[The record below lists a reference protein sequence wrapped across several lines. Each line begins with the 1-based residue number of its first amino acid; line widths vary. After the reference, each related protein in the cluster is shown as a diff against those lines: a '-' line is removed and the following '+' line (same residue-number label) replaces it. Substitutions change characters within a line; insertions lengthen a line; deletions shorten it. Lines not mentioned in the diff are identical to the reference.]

1 MGSGVTTSL
10 ESQMKS
16 ACLASTAGFSP
27 ADEINSP
34 TATAAAAWQEIGHN
48 RAFNWVCLLVFRR
61 ATKSVKSTA
70 VFNFIFITSS
80 VTQTVSSRDIVF
92 FIVCFCSNRCQSYSC
107 KHVFLHFCV
116 GLMLSAFELQHVSHQ
131 KYQSIKTAAVS
142 GELTEKANSW
152 CNILSRDVL

>member
-1 MGSGVTTSL
+1 MLINAAELITKRKIVGKMGSGVTTSL

-80 VTQTVSSRDIVF
+80 VTQTVSSRDILL
-92 FIVCFCSNRCQSYSC
+92 
-107 KHVFLHFCV
+107 FL
-116 GLMLSAFELQHVSHQ
+116 LSAFVPTDVSLTPVNMFSCTSVSAWCCQRLSYSMSH
-131 KYQSIKTAAVS
+131 IKSTRV
-142 GELTEKANSW
+142 
-152 CNILSRDVL
+152 